1 MMMMMMPLICAK
13 VIQNCRGKKI
23 CRRIFD
29 SGAFSSRRVCDGKK
43 KADQGMRGWCRRW
56 VKRKRKKRRTDVESA
71 QHWPRI
77 VQLLTVVAMCKSIL
91 EFNDQFGVCAILCIM
106 LSEH

>member
-1 MMMMMMPLICAK
+1 ME
-13 VIQNCRGKKI
+13 
-23 CRRIFD
+23 
-29 SGAFSSRRVCDGKK
+29 KK